1 MVLSMGGITSV
12 LRWRRVMSLERVLEV
27 LSKQRRNVGEEEGEE
42 DTQEENFK
50 VQLIR
55 NHLMMIGL
63 LIDEWE

>member
-1 MVLSMGGITSV
+1 
-12 LRWRRVMSLERVLEV
+12 MSLERVLEV
-27 LSKQRRNVGEEEGEE
+27 LSKQRRNVGEEEEE
-42 DTQEENFK
+42 DTHEENFK

>member
-1 MVLSMGGITSV
+1 
-12 LRWRRVMSLERVLEV
+12 MSLERVLEV
-27 LSKQRRNVGEEEGEE
+27 LSKQRRNVGEEEDEM
-42 DTQEENFK
+42 QEENFK

>member
-1 MVLSMGGITSV
+1 
-12 LRWRRVMSLERVLEV
+12 MSLERVLEV
-27 LSKQRRNVGEEEGEE
+27 LSKQRRNVGEEEEE
-42 DTQEENFK
+42 DEMQEENFK

>member
-1 MVLSMGGITSV
+1 
-12 LRWRRVMSLERVLEV
+12 MSLERVLEV
-27 LSKQRRNVGEEEGEE
+27 LSKQRRNVGEEEEE

>member
-1 MVLSMGGITSV
+1 
-12 LRWRRVMSLERVLEV
+12 MSLERVLEV